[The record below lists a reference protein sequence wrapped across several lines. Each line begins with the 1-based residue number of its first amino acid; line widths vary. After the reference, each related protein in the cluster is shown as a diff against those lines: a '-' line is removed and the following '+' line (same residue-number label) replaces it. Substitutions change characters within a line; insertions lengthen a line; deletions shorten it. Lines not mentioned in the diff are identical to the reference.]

1 MAFTISPPVPI
12 PNNDVTP
19 GYVPGQTKRVAYL
32 DSNGKIAGTKV
43 LARLYNGRG
52 SACLQ
57 GGVYRIVFDSTA
69 ATPMRVA
76 TITAQTVN
84 QRYAVAEN
92 ATADA
97 TWDWFC
103 IEGDTNALVDGDT
116 TDVAVGD
123 TLTVVAGTNADA
135 FIRDQAVSTTTA
147 VPSSDTIAVAREAN
161 TGTEALKRVQLLGE
175 VADVD

>member
-1 MAFTISPPVPI
+1 MAFSNSAVVPSPVHAI
-12 PNNDVTP
+12 NNH
-19 GYVPGQTKRVAYL
+19 VPGHVRWVTYA
-32 DSNGKIAGTKV
+32 DSNGKPQGQTKICK
-43 LARLYNGRG
+43 LYNGRG

-84 QRYAVAEN
+84 QRYAVALN

-97 TWDWFC
+97 AWDWFA
-103 IEGDTNALVDGDT
+103 IEGDVNALVDGDT

-123 TLTVVAGTNADA
+123 TLKVVAATNADA
-135 FIRDQAVSTTTA
+135 FIQDTSVSTTTA
-147 VPSSDTIAVAREAN
+147 VPSTDTIAIAREAN
-161 TGTEALKRVQLLGE
+161 TGAEALKRVYLVGE